1 MSNIQRPRYYDK
13 RVDELTSA
21 QEIFNYLMFQ
31 RFKYQKHEM
40 DLLTDEKLKDELYQ
54 ARIIEDE
61 VLRQQFEISQKD
73 S

>member
-1 MSNIQRPRYYDK
+1 MSNVQRPRYYDK

-31 RFKYQKHEM
+31 RFKYQKYEM

>member
-31 RFKYQKHEM
+31 RFKYQKYEM

-61 VLRQQFEISQKD
+61 ALRQQFEISQKD

>member
-1 MSNIQRPRYYDK
+1 MSNIQRHRYYDK

-31 RFKYQKHEM
+31 RFKYQKYEM

>member
-31 RFKYQKHEM
+31 RFKYQKYEM